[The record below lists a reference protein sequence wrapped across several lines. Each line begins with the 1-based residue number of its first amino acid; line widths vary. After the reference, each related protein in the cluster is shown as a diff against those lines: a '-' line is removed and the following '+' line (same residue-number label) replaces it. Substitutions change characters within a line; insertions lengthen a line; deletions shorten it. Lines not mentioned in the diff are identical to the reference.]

1 MNESQQPQEPTEI
14 VESASGEGKGAP
26 PVKKDVVPDVV
37 APSLAKEAL
46 PTAPPVPIKEVVSAI
61 PKAPHG
67 EDAEAQMRRLSRRS
81 FLWAGAAV
89 LGTFGAFRWINTRRT
104 EDGLVWPLRRSLDTS
119 GEVAR
124 DLFSEGKLAPEW
136 DAKRAHEPR
145 VNGDIGMD
153 GDLDL
158 ASWKLHVSGLA
169 SEDLEL
175 GLHAIKA
182 LPQTEI
188 TTELKCIEGWSV
200 IVSWG
205 GARLSDFLKRYPPQ
219 TQSGDAASLKKPDD
233 LPGYVGLATPDGAY
247 YVGLDREAAL
257 HPQTLL
263 CTHMN
268 GKPLT
273 VEHGAPLRLV
283 VPVKYGVKHIKR
295 IGSLA
300 WSNER
305 PADYW
310 AEQGYDWYGG
320 H

>member
-1 MNESQQPQEPTEI
+1 MNEPENTPQSEERANSAPTEFESTE
-14 VESASGEGKGAP
+14 VEKYGI
-26 PVKKDVVPDVV
+26 
-37 APSLAKEAL
+37 AKIEA
-46 PTAPPVPIKEVVSAI
+46 TAT
-61 PKAPHG
+61 
-67 EDAEAQMRRLSRRS
+67 EDAVPATPRVLTDEDVEAQMRRMSRRS
-81 FLWAGAAV
+81 FLWAGTAV
-89 LGTFGAFRWINTRRT
+89 LGTVGAFRWINTRRT

-124 DLFSEGKLAPEW
+124 DLFSETRLAPQW
-136 DAKRAHEPR
+136 DAKRAREPR
-145 VNGDIGMD
+145 VNGDIGMGED
-153 GDLDL
+153 FDP
-158 ASWKLHVSGLA
+158 STWKLQVSGLVG
-169 SEDLEL
+169 EDIEL
-175 GLHAIKA
+175 GLNAIKA
-182 LPQTEI
+182 LPHTQF
-188 TTELKCIEGWSV
+188 TTELKCIEGWST

-205 GARLSDFLKRYPPQ
+205 GVRLSDFLKRYPPQ
-219 TQSGDAASLKKPDD
+219 TQSGDTASLKKPDD
-233 LPGYVGLATPDGAY
+233 LPGYVGLSTPDGAY

-295 IGSLA
+295 IGSLV